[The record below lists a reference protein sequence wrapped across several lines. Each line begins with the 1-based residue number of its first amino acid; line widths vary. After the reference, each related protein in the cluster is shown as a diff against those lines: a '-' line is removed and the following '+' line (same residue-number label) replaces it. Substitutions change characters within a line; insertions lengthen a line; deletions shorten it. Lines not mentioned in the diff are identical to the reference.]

1 MENYKKIN
9 KKIERAICTL
19 SSGSTD
25 LFVKAILSNLNL
37 SFAPD
42 HVVILDAVSCI
53 SSALSDCLQSNIDDD
68 LLGSIG
74 TLILIEFAYAKKMGL
89 SLSVAHDDVISVSE
103 LTSALI
109 IAAGK
114 LITLHNQYLDGDLD
128 ESDHIGFIAEIGL
141 ISSIF
146 ESKECAGES
155 ICIDRSIVLG
165 LGTLGM

>member
-1 MENYKKIN
+1 MH
-9 KKIERAICTL
+9 AICE
-19 SSGSTD
+19 STD
-25 LFVKAILSNLNL
+25 LFVKSILSNLNL

-53 SSALSDCLQSNIDDD
+53 SSALSDCLQSNIDD

-74 TLILIEFAYAKKMGL
+74 TLILIEFAYAEKMGL

-109 IAAGK
+109 MAAGK

-146 ESKECAGES
+146 EGKECAGES

-165 LGTLGM
+165 LGTLGYVV